1 MGLNYNPAA
10 VIQGLVMYMDITN
23 PRSYSGSGN
32 TVFNLANSGIAATII
47 TGITY
52 DNDNKKNLNF
62 NGSSGYMFSNDTSM
76 NFGSSDF
83 TIQTTL
89 KLNGLSNG
97 FNNGFSTAYGSIIC
111 AGAALTN
118 NSSIFYVSGT
128 ATSHY
133 GLGLY
138 NEPTLSN
145 IIKNYN
151 FQTNKIYNVT
161 VTKNTSQIEFFVDGA
176 SIGTSSSSNAYNFT
190 ANGFAIGRWFAAGS
204 EQYLKGN
211 IYDLKAYNRALT
223 NDEIVQNYNASKGRY
238 ITPENIV
245 TNGLIL
251 NIDPANSSSYSGIGN
266 TIYDLSG
273 FGNTGTLTNGPTFS
287 ALNGGRVVFDG
298 SNDYISIGTRPT
310 LDGYQL
316 PITLSG
322 WFYMNNT
329 SGNQSI
335 CGIYNG
341 VSIIYNYLRIDAG
354 TFRFFLSIDGA
365 LYPGINLGQYQ
376 YFDYSTSLIAN
387 RWYYFAVVVGGTLTS
402 PTLTMYINNTPQ
414 TFSPVNLKSSVT
426 LNQDYRIGINQSNN
440 ESLNGSVAKL
450 LIYNRALSA
459 TEIQQNYNATK
470 GRFGL

>member
-76 NFGSSDF
+76 DFSSSDF

-97 FNNGFSTAYGSIIC
+97 FSGGYGSMIC

-118 NSSIFYVSGT
+118 NSSIFRFSGT
-128 ATSHY
+128 ATSYYALALWHQ
-133 GLGLY
+133 
-138 NEPTLSN
+138 PTSTA
-145 IIKNYN
+145 IERYYN

-176 SIGTSSSSNAYNFT
+176 SIGTTTTSSNFNFT
-190 ANGFAIGRWFAAGS
+190 ANGFAVGRWYYPGS

-245 TNGLIL
+245 TNGLVL
-251 NIDPANSSSYSGIGN
+251 NIDPANSSSYSGVGN

-287 ALNGGRVVFDG
+287 ALNGGNLIFDG
-298 SNDYISIGTRPT
+298 SNDFLGAASSSSLDISTNLSAVVWMKLITTDGANHIIFSKTNSTNPFLSNYEAYLKNDVIYWWDSPT
-310 LDGYQL
+310 ERNTTV
-316 PITLSG
+316 TLS
-322 WFYMNNT
+322 
-329 SGNQSI
+329 
-335 CGIYNG
+335 
-341 VSIIYNYLRIDAG
+341 
-354 TFRFFLSIDGA
+354 
-365 LYPGINLGQYQ
+365 INSWTQVV
-376 YFDYSTSLIAN
+376 FVRSSTSLLIYKNGSLAN
-387 RWYYFAVVVGGTLTS
+387 TITVNQVGPVVGDFFIGKDPNGQFL
-402 PTLTMYINNTPQ
+402 N
-414 TFSPVNLKSSVT
+414 FNLAQFI
-426 LNQDYRIGINQSNN
+426 L
-440 ESLNGSVAKL
+440 
-450 LIYNRALSA
+450 YNRAL
-459 TEIQQNYNATK
+459 TQQEISQNFNALRS
-470 GRFGL
+470 RFGI